1 MKRRNESEKEITR
14 DDFTRPA
21 DIVLSMRKKNALRL
35 AEEFRK
41 VKADRGLK
49 NE

>member
-14 DDFTRPA
+14 ADFTRPA
-21 DIVLSMRKKNALRL
+21 DVILSMRKQNALRL

-41 VKADRGLK
+41 LK
-49 NE
+49 HERTVS